1 MPRRKARN
9 HVPPRP
15 PVRLL
20 IAEDSAPDAELMA
33 AILVKAGYRLTFDI
47 ADMPGEFRR
56 RLRERDY
63 DAILAD
69 YNLGSWTAIDALEIL
84 SEIGKDIPLIVVTGS
99 LGDEAAVDCIKRGAA
114 DYVLKNRLDRLP
126 TAFDR
131 VLREKAQREE
141 ATRLQGQIWRAKH
154 DWELTFDTVS
164 DPVFFLDE
172 DCRIRRANR
181 AAANL
186 VGLPFQS
193 LIGRYCYEVL
203 HGASEPP
210 PDCPHQ
216 TMLRTLREERAD
228 FEEPHL
234 GKVFE
239 AAASPLRDESGTQ
252 RGCVHVL
259 RDITERKKAE
269 ESLRETNET
278 LRALFQASPLG
289 IVLLDPDGKVK
300 LWNPASER
308 MFGWKEA
315 EVLGRPLPIIPEGK
329 EAEHRALRERVLQ
342 GEEHFGVEV
351 QRRKKDGSLI
361 DISLSTAAVRDAQG
375 NAHGALAIL
384 ADISE
389 RKRTEA
395 VHARL
400 SSAVEQAAEAV
411 LITDPEGTI
420 VYVNPAFERI
430 TGYNRE
436 EVLGRNPRLLKT
448 GKQDAAF
455 YKAMWATLA
464 RGEHWWGHF
473 SNKRKDGT
481 IYEAETVISPV
492 RDESGALV
500 NYVAV
505 QRDVTRER
513 ELEAQLRQAHK
524 MEAVE
529 RLAAGIAHD
538 FNNLLIA
545 INGYSD
551 LLLNKAV
558 DERQRRH
565 IEEIRK
571 AGEKASLLTRQLL
584 VLGGQ
589 QELAPQVLDL
599 NSLVSRVKA
608 PLRRVIGD
616 EVELKICPGPELGR
630 VMTDPTQVEQ
640 VILDLAAHAR
650 HAMPKGGRLVIET
663 ANVELSEDH
672 PLALASF
679 TPGRY
684 VMLAVTDTSRG
695 MDEEALTHIFEPF
708 FSSQGQPKVS
718 GLGLATVHGIVKQ
731 AGGLIEVSSERG
743 QGTRFEIYLPR
754 TDAALPL
761 RGLKRTEAVL
771 PRGNET
777 VLLVDD
783 EAPFRALVREI
794 LHDCGYAVLEA
805 SGAFQALSIL
815 ERYVQPINLLLTDVV
830 MPRLSGRDLV
840 DRLEPWH
847 PEANV
852 IFMSGYD
859 DDRVALRGL
868 RDSGVPYLRKPFTAR
883 TLAIKVREVLD
894 KVPAATR

>member
-1 MPRRKARN
+1 MPRSKARN

-20 IAEDSAPDAELMA
+20 IAEDSPPDAELMA

-84 SEIGKDIPLIVVTGS
+84 SEVGKDIPLIVVTGS

-114 DYVLKNRLDRLP
+114 DYVLKTRLDPLP
-126 TAFDR
+126 RALDR
-131 VLREKAQREE
+131 ALREQAQRQE
-141 ATRLQGQIWRAKH
+141 AARLQEQIWRAKH

-164 DPVFFLDE
+164 DPVVILGE
-172 DCRIRRANR
+172 DCRIQRANR

-186 VGLPFQS
+186 LGLPFQR
-193 LIGRYCYEVL
+193 LIGGFCYELL
-203 HGASEPP
+203 HGAQEPR

-216 TMLRTLREERAD
+216 LMLQSGQAERNDMA
-228 FEEPHL
+228 EPHL
-234 GKVFE
+234 GKTFE
-239 AAASPLRDESGTQ
+239 AAASPLRDDSGKPL
-252 RGCVHVL
+252 GCVHVF
-259 RDITERKKAE
+259 RDITERKRME
-269 ESLRETNET
+269 EDLRETNET
-278 LRALFQASPLG
+278 LRALIQASPLS
-289 IVLLDPDGKVK
+289 IVLLDPAANVK

-308 MFGWKEA
+308 MFGWREA
-315 EVLGRPLPIIPEGK
+315 EVLGHPLPTIPTGK
-329 EAEHRALRERVLQ
+329 EAEDRALLERVLR
-342 GEEHFGVEV
+342 GEGFSGVEV
-351 QRRKKDGSLI
+351 QRLKKDGSPI
-361 DISLSTAAVRDAQG
+361 DIGVSAAAVHDSQG
-375 NAHGALAIL
+375 RVCGIMGIAE
-384 ADISE
+384 DISKRKQAEEE
-389 RKRTEA
+389 R
-395 VHARL
+395 ARL
-400 SSAVEQAAEAV
+400 TSVVEQAAEAV
-411 LITDPEGTI
+411 LITDPDGTI

-430 TGYNRE
+430 TGYKRE
-436 EVLGRNPRLLKT
+436 EAVGQNPRFLKS

-455 YKAMWATLA
+455 YQAMWSALG
-464 RGEHWWGHF
+464 RGEAWSGYF
-473 SNKRKDGT
+473 SNKRKDGRF
-481 IYEAETVISPV
+481 YEAEAVISPV
-492 RDESGALV
+492 RDEGGVLI

-513 ELEAQLRQAHK
+513 QLEAQLRQAHK

-529 RLAAGIAHD
+529 RLATGVAHD

-558 DERQRRH
+558 DERQRRQ

-571 AGEKASLLTRQLL
+571 EGEKASMLTRQLL

-599 NSLVSRVKA
+599 SSLVSRVKA

-630 VMTDPTQVEQ
+630 VMADPTQVEQ
-640 VILDLAAHAR
+640 VILDLAANAR
-650 HAMPKGGRLVIET
+650 HAMSKGGRLVIET

-684 VMLAVTDTSRG
+684 VMLAVTDTSGR

-708 FSSQGQPKVS
+708 FSSQGQPKGS

-761 RGLKRTEAVL
+761 PGLKKMGAVL

-783 EAPFRALVREI
+783 EAPFRALVRET
-794 LHDCGYAVLEA
+794 LQDCGYAVLEA

-815 ERYVQPINLLLTDVV
+815 ERYVQPIDVLLTDVV

-883 TLAIKVREVLD
+883 ALATKVREVLD
-894 KVPAATR
+894 KVSGATR